1 MAYLTKA
8 DFTSKS
14 VTSSLMLQPGGSVG
28 AGVYV
33 RSRKNL
39 ITSPNLIR
47 RLGAVSGA
55 MKANCS
61 QPDAC
66 TRNTKLVGKMNAK
79 GKVYRMCDPAEAAS
93 RLQGV
98 YPLSLSKLFLSGYK
112 TFISPKGTY
121 FKSMHQRIDERE
133 RVIPLFYCKL
143 S

>member
-28 AGVYV
+28 PGVYV

-39 ITSPNLIR
+39 ISSPNLIR

-66 TRNTKLVGKMNAK
+66 TRNPALVGKTNAK
-79 GKVYRMCDPAEAAS
+79 GKVYRMCSAEEAGS
-93 RLQGV
+93 RLAAARTCAMSTLPSV
-98 YPLSLSKLFLSGYK
+98 
-112 TFISPKGTY
+112 
-121 FKSMHQRIDERE
+121 
-133 RVIPLFYCKL
+133 
-143 S
+143 

>member
-66 TRNTKLVGKMNAK
+66 TRSAKLVGKMNAK
-79 GKVYRMCDPAEAAS
+79 GKVYRLCDPAEAAA
-93 RLQGV
+93 RLTAARTCAMSTLPSV
-98 YPLSLSKLFLSGYK
+98 
-112 TFISPKGTY
+112 
-121 FKSMHQRIDERE
+121 
-133 RVIPLFYCKL
+133 
-143 S
+143 

>member
-1 MAYLTKA
+1 LNPLDGEWETQHKGDKQMAYLTKA

-14 VTSSLMLQPGGSVG
+14 VSSSLMLQMGGG
-28 AGVYV
+28 TGPGVYV

-47 RLGAVSGA
+47 RLGAVGSA

-66 TRNTKLVGKMNAK
+66 TRNSKLVGKMNAK

-93 RLQGV
+93 RLTAARTCAMSTLPSV
-98 YPLSLSKLFLSGYK
+98 
-112 TFISPKGTY
+112 
-121 FKSMHQRIDERE
+121 
-133 RVIPLFYCKL
+133 
-143 S
+143 